1 MSTRLQ
7 VLIPE
12 PFHRRIRKA
21 ATRRRMSVGA
31 WVREAMER
39 ALTDGPADDALDRLE
54 RLGAPTGDVDQMLA
68 EIDAGRG

>member
-39 ALTDGPADDALDRLE
+39 ALTDGPADDALDVE
-54 RLGAPTGDVDQMLA
+54 QMLA